1 MKRFAILL
9 SILMTLCAV
18 GTAAAADNEPRFNVA
33 VVNAPARAFFMG
45 LVRDTPY
52 NMVVHPDVSG
62 EISLDLKHVTVPEVL
77 EMTRDLYGYEFRQL
91 AAGYLVLPAALQTRL
106 FYVNYVD
113 LERSGM
119 SRTRVSSGQLTNGR
133 NSNNGGN
140 TVAGNDANY
149 SQNGGSV
156 QVIQGSH
163 GSSSQT
169 GTDID
174 TKYKVDFW
182 QDLETSLRE
191 MLPKDAQHSVVVNA
205 QSGIVAVRAMPGELN
220 DIAKFLGRIQTTVSR
235 QVIIEAKIIE
245 VQLNDDYQAGVNW
258 ASLLSRGN
266 SNYFA
271 GQQSPS
277 DFSGNLLTPAGTP
290 VTVAPGNPI
299 KGFVSNT
306 LGGAFTLA
314 LDFKDFNTYVNLL
327 QVQGSTRVL
336 SSPRVSTLNN
346 QKAVIKAGSDEFFV
360 TNVSS
365 NTVTGTAASTNNDV
379 EWTPFF
385 SGVALDVTPQID
397 DEGFV
402 VLHIHPTV
410 SNVTD
415 QTKTLTIG
423 NETDSYPLALSQI
436 RESDSVVRARSGQ
449 VIVIGG
455 LMQNQS
461 TKSNYQTPFLGSI
474 PVVGNLFKSKQTQGL
489 KTELVILLKP
499 IVVGDDSADWNPLV
513 KSSLDNVQ
521 HLDPAASG
529 DMTATPGSRPGMPAP
544 VPAPVPATVPAP
556 AAAPATAPAH

>member
-1 MKRFAILL
+1 MKPLAALL
-9 SILMTLCAV
+9 SMLTLLCAAPAV
-18 GTAAAADNEPRFNVA
+18 RAADEEPRFNVA
-33 VVNAPARAFFMG
+33 VVNAPARSFFMG
-45 LVRDTPY
+45 LVRDTNY

-77 EMTRDLYGYEFRQL
+77 EMTRDLYGYEFRKL

-113 LERSGM
+113 LERSGL
-119 SRTRVSSGQLTNGR
+119 SRTHVSSGQLTSGRSNGAQ
-133 NSNNGGN
+133 GGN
-140 TVAGNDANY
+140 SLADLSSGNGQSTQANG
-149 SQNGGSV
+149 QGNRGG
-156 QVIQGSH
+156 
-163 GSSSQT
+163 SQT
-169 GTDID
+169 GTSID
-174 TKYKVDFW
+174 TRYKVDFW
-182 QDLETSLRE
+182 QDLELSLRA
-191 MLPKDAQHSVVVNA
+191 MLPQDPQHSVVVNA

-220 DIAKFLGRIQTTVSR
+220 DIARFLGKIQTTVSR

-258 ASLLSRGN
+258 AALLTHGN
-266 SNYFA
+266 QSYFA
-271 GQQSPS
+271 GQQSPPS
-277 DFSGNLLTPAGTP
+277 FTGNLLNPTGTP

-299 KGFVSNT
+299 TGFVNNT

-314 LDFKDFNTYVNLL
+314 LDFKDFNAYVNLL
-327 QVQGSTRVL
+327 QVQGNTRVL

-360 TNVSS
+360 TNVTS

-410 SNVTD
+410 SDVTD

-423 NETDSYPLALSQI
+423 NQTDSYPLALSQI

-455 LMQNQS
+455 LMQTQN
-461 TKSNYQTPFLGSI
+461 TKSDYQTPILGSI
-474 PVVGNLFKSKQTQGL
+474 PVVGNLFKSKQTQGK

-499 IVVGDDSADWNPLV
+499 IVVGDDSAAWNPLV
-513 KSSLDNVQ
+513 KSSIDNAQ
-521 HLDPAASG
+521 HLDGAVNG
-529 DMTATPGSRPGMPAP
+529 DMTATPAPA
-544 VPAPVPATVPAP
+544 VP
-556 AAAPATAPAH
+556 AAAPQARR

>member
-9 SILMTLCAV
+9 SILASLCAA
-18 GTAAAADNEPRFNVA
+18 GIAHAADDEPRFNVA

-77 EMTRDLYGYEFRQL
+77 EMTRDLYGYEFRKL

-133 NSNNGGN
+133 NNNNNGNN
-140 TVAGNDANY
+140 TVAGSDANY
-149 SQNGGSV
+149 AQSGGNV

-163 GSSSQT
+163 GNSSQT

-182 QDLETSLRE
+182 QDLENSLRE

-266 SNYFA
+266 STYFA
-271 GQQSPS
+271 GQQSPA

-327 QVQGSTRVL
+327 QVQGNTRVL

-461 TKSNYQTPFLGSI
+461 TKTNYQTPFLGSI

-521 HLDPAASG
+521 HLDPAAGG
-529 DMTATPGSRPGMPAP
+529 DMSATPGSRPVTPAP
-544 VPAPVPATVPAP
+544 VPAPVPATVPA
-556 AAAPATAPAH
+556 AAPATAPAH